1 LLRSFLQRA
10 TISETLLGRYD
21 RAIRAASGIRLLS
34 RKKYCHTVN
43 QRCI

>member
-21 RAIRAASGIRLLS
+21 RAIRAASGIRLL